1 MPVYFCVQFLTG
13 GRAMK
18 RAVPI
23 VAILVW
29 IAMPFC
35 GGQQTQR
42 VLSKDDQWKISEIL
56 RDARDEVKKH
66 YYDPKLHG
74 VDWDARF
81 EKYSGLV
88 RQAGDL
94 GGGFRIVA
102 AYLEELHDSHTY
114 FVPPER
120 MTRYEYGFRY
130 ALVGNDC
137 FVTRIRPGTDAEAK
151 LHVGDQV
158 LLWNGFNLNREDF
171 HDLRYYFNVLSP
183 QVAVQLDVRSPGGET
198 RKVVL
203 KTIVKPGQRVA
214 DLTTSEGIYDIIRRA
229 ENEDHAI
236 RSQVAERGD
245 ATIWKLPQFDG
256 DFDEIRKNIAIARK
270 HKALILDL
278 RGNPGGAVETLKL
291 VIGALFDHDVKIGDR
306 VGKKETKPLT
316 AKHWSDP
323 FNGDLIVL
331 IDAGSGSAAELLA
344 RVVQL
349 EHRGKVIGDVSAGAV
364 MEAQYHEDSRGTDTK
379 FFYGFM
385 VTDANLTMTDGKSLE
400 KIGVVPDEQSLPT
413 AADLAAGRDPV
424 LAHAAEMEGVKLD
437 AAEAGKLF
445 KYEWLPI

>member
-1 MPVYFCVQFLTG
+1 MS
-13 GRAMK
+13 RAL
-18 RAVPI
+18 PI
-23 VAILVW
+23 AAMLMSL
-29 IAMPFC
+29 AMPFC
-35 GGQQTQR
+35 AGQQTQR
-42 VLSKDDQWKISEIL
+42 VLSRDDQWKISEIL
-56 RDARDEVKKH
+56 HDARDEVKKH

-74 VDWDARF
+74 VDWDSRY
-81 EKYSGLV
+81 EKYSAMVG
-88 RQAGDL
+88 QASDL
-94 GGGFRIVA
+94 GIGFRIVA

-137 FVTRIRPGTDAEAK
+137 FVTRVRPGTDAEAK
-151 LHVGDQV
+151 LHVGDQL
-158 LLWNGFNLNREDF
+158 LLWNGFNLNRNDF
-171 HDLRYYFNVLSP
+171 HDLRYYFNVLAP
-183 QVAVQLDVRSPGGET
+183 QAAVQLELRTPGGET
-198 RKVVL
+198 RKLVL
-203 KTIVKPGQRVA
+203 KTIVKPGRQVA

-229 ENEDHAI
+229 ENEDHAF

-245 ATIWKLPQFDG
+245 VAIWKFPQFDA
-256 DFDEIRKNIAIARK
+256 DFDEIRKNIAIARR

-278 RGNPGGAVETLKL
+278 RGNPGGAVDTLKL
-291 VIGALFDHDVKIGDR
+291 MIGSLFDHDVKIGDR
-306 VGKKETKPLT
+306 VGRKDTKPLI
-316 AKHWSDP
+316 AKHWGDP
-323 FNGDLIVL
+323 FKGDLVVL
-331 IDAGSGSAAELLA
+331 IDSGSASAAELLA

-349 EHRGKVIGDVSAGAV
+349 EHRGKVIGDLSSGAV

-400 KIGVVPDEQSLPT
+400 KVGVEPDERSLPT

-424 LAHAAEMEGVKLD
+424 LAHAAELEGAKLD